1 MNFSKCRIA
10 VIGDAALDFYYFS
23 KESREI
29 SVETGLPINY
39 IKRCS
44 YGAGGAGNLAVN
56 IAVLG
61 AQCDL
66 YGACGNDIWAGIL
79 KNSLE
84 SFGVNTE
91 GFMGFDGFDT
101 FVYHKIYDESDSE
114 LPRYDLG
121 AENVYSKEHLDA
133 ILTKLGEKLDSYDV
147 IVINSQFSNTLHTE
161 YFREGLAELLSR
173 VNVPVW
179 IDSRTELLYPN
190 GSYKMNISEARAL
203 TGAQS
208 PKECAAALAELYKKT
223 SRHGS
228 IVITLGAD
236 GAIGYDGQTLSSVP
250 GINAIWATDTV
261 GAGDAFLSGL
271 VCSLAVGKTLEEAL
285 PFANASAAVSTKTL
299 RATGH
304 PRMEEIEELL
314 SDPDYRYNPALAGDT
329 RLAKYLEGTDI
340 EIINPECV
348 NFGQPE
354 AAVFDHDGTVSTI
367 RHGWEKI
374 MRTVM
379 IEAITGES
387 FSSLSPEKIEA
398 IYADIDGMIEKT
410 TGIQTIVQM
419 QMLADMVKRC
429 GYVPADEI
437 RTAAEYKKIYR
448 AALNRAVDAKYARIA
463 QGINDPTDFTM
474 KGALTFIESLGQAG
488 IRVFLASGT
497 DLEDVRKETDAFGTS
512 ALFTGGIFGSVGDIS
527 SDPKKTVMRNIIKNI
542 GLSENGEAV
551 RAVVFGDGPVEI
563 REGRKNG
570 FLTVGVLS
578 DENQRFGL
586 NLKKRERLVLAG
598 ADILIP
604 DFSWMPVLKK
614 YLGWNF

>member
-1 MNFSKCRIA
+1 MNFSDCRIA

-23 KESREI
+23 EQSGEI

-39 IKRCS
+39 IKRYSC
-44 YGAGGAGNLAVN
+44 GAGGAGNLAVN

-66 YGACGNDIWAGIL
+66 YGACGNDIWADIL
-79 KNSLE
+79 KDSLN
-84 SFGVNTE
+84 SFGVNTD
-91 GFMGFDGFDT
+91 GFTGYDGFDT

-121 AENVYSKEHLDA
+121 AENVYSKAHLDA
-133 ILTKLGEKLDSYDV
+133 ILTKLREKINRYDV
-147 IVINSQFSNTLHTE
+147 IVVNSQFSNTLHTE
-161 YFREGLAELLSR
+161 YFRKGLAAILSQ

-179 IDSRTELLYPN
+179 IDSRRELLYPN
-190 GSYKMNISEARAL
+190 GSYKMNLSEARAL
-203 TGAQS
+203 TGAET
-208 PKECAAALAELYKKT
+208 PEECASALVKLYGE
-223 SRHGS
+223 SANV
-228 IVITLGAD
+228 VITLGAD
-236 GAIGYDGQTLSSVP
+236 GAIGFDGHTLSSVP

-271 VCSLAVGKTLEEAL
+271 VCSLAAGKALEEAL

-304 PRMEEIEELL
+304 PRMEETKELL
-314 SDPDYRYNPALAGDT
+314 SDPDYRYNPALAGDI
-329 RLAKYLEGTDI
+329 RQANYLDGTDI
-340 EIINPECV
+340 EIINPDAV
-348 NFGQPE
+348 HFGQPDV
-354 AAVFDHDGTVSTI
+354 AVFDHDGTVSTI

-374 MRTVM
+374 MRAVM
-379 IEAITGES
+379 IEAITGDYYA
-387 FSSLSPEKIEA
+387 SLSAEKIAA
-398 IYADIDGMIEKT
+398 IYADIDAMIEKT

-419 QMLADMVKRC
+419 QMLADMVKRY
-429 GYVPADEI
+429 GYVPADKI
-437 RTAAEYKKIYR
+437 KTAAEYKKIYT
-448 AALNRAVDAKYARIA
+448 AALNRAVDKKYARIA
-463 QGINDPTDFTM
+463 AGINDASDFTM
-474 KGALTFIESLGQAG
+474 KGSLEFIESLGQAG
-488 IRVFLASGT
+488 IKVYLASGT
-497 DLEDVRKETDAFGTS
+497 DLVDVRKETDAFGTS
-512 ALFTGGIFGSVGDIS
+512 ELFTGGIFGSVGDIS
-527 SDPKKTVMRNIIKNI
+527 SDPKKTVMRNIIKSI
-542 GLSENGEAV
+542 SFAENGESI

-604 DFSWMPVLKK
+604 DFSWMPILKK
-614 YLGWNF
+614 YLGWKF